1 MHGAHL
7 SGLLS
12 MAHLT
17 LHSSTSDSG
26 NLDLLGP
33 GNFEELK
40 KRLATARKE
49 RTHAALSKIDPHIA
63 DMTIGL
69 DEKPPSGKHGK
80 SAAAT
85 TIQRVVRGC
94 LHRKIFEN
102 KLFEQFEKDE
112 AERQR
117 LQKLQIREGE
127 ALLRETS
134 AMKQAQD
141 IKLTIR
147 NKRAIYNH
155 KAHLIQ
161 RQFRKWKMNQKR
173 NLASWTP
180 REPT

>member
-1 MHGAHL
+1 
-7 SGLLS
+7 

-17 LHSSTSDSG
+17 FHSSKSETG
-26 NLDLLGP
+26 NLSDLLGP

-49 RTHAALSKIDPHIA
+49 RTRATLTKIDPHLA
-63 DMTIGL
+63 GMTMGL
-69 DEKPPSGKHGK
+69 DEKPSSGEHGK

-117 LQKLQIREGE
+117 LQNLHIREGE
-127 ALLRETS
+127 ALLREAS

-141 IKLTIR
+141 IKLTTR
-147 NKRAIYNH
+147 NKRAGYNH

-161 RQFRKWKMNQKR
+161 RQFRKWKMKLKR
-173 NLASWTP
+173 KMAPWTP